1 MKKNLMTV
9 IILAL
14 VVANFVLTAIMMFT
28 IMPQTQ
34 KANEMITKVCEAIDL
49 ELNSGAATGLSN
61 LPMSQIEVYNVAEGA
76 TMTVNLADGK
86 YAVVSIAIS
95 VNNES
100 EVYEKDDAGT
110 TPLSTKE
117 SLIKDWVRE
126 TVGQYTKEE
135 LSASTDVVK
144 EELLKTMKKE
154 FGAEYIV
161 GISFPDFTFD

>member
-1 MKKNLMTV
+1 MKKNLMSV

-14 VVANFVLTAIMMFT
+14 VVINLVLTAIMMFT

-76 TMTVNLADGK
+76 TMTVNLADGR
-86 YAVVSIAIS
+86 YAVVAIAIS

-100 EVYEKDDAGT
+100 EEYEKNTT

-117 SLIKDWVRE
+117 SLIKDAVRE
-126 TVGQYTKEE
+126 TIAKYTKVE
-135 LSASTDVVK
+135 LSANSDMAK
-144 EELLKTMKKE
+144 DEILKILKKD

-161 GISFPDFTFD
+161 GISFPTFTFD

>member
-1 MKKNLMTV
+1 MKKNLMSV

-14 VVANFVLTAIMMFT
+14 VVINLVLTAIMMFT

-76 TMTVNLADGK
+76 TMTVNLADGR
-86 YAVVSIAIS
+86 YAVVAIAIS

-100 EVYEKDDAGT
+100 EEYEENTT

-117 SLIKDWVRE
+117 SLIKDAVRE
-126 TVGQYTKEE
+126 TIAKYTKAE
-135 LSASTDVVK
+135 LSANSDMAK
-144 EELLKTMKKE
+144 DEILKILKKD

-161 GISFPDFTFD
+161 GISFPTFTFD

>member
-1 MKKNLMTV
+1 MKKNLISV

-86 YAVVSIAIS
+86 YAVVAIAIS

-100 EVYEKDDAGT
+100 EEYGKNTT

-117 SLIKDWVRE
+117 SLIKDAVRE
-126 TVGQYTKEE
+126 TIAKYTKTE
-135 LSASTDVVK
+135 LSANSDMAK
-144 EELLKTMKKE
+144 DEILKILKKD

-161 GISFPDFTFD
+161 GISFPTFTFD

>member
-14 VVANFVLTAIMMFT
+14 VVANFVLTAIMMFS
-28 IMPQTQ
+28 ILPQTQ

-76 TMTVNLADGK
+76 TMNVNLADGK
-86 YAVVSIAIS
+86 YAVVAIAIS

-100 EVYEKDDAGT
+100 DEYTENSAGT
-110 TPLSTKE
+110 TLLSTKE
-117 SLIKDWVRE
+117 SLIKDTVRE
-126 TVGQYTKEE
+126 IISKYTQQE
-135 LSASTDVVK
+135 LSADSDAVK
-144 EELLKTMKKE
+144 NEILKILKKD
-154 FGAEYIV
+154 FGANYVV
-161 GISFPDFTFD
+161 GISFPTFTFA